1 MMKQVNSSM
10 VMKLISR
17 VERMGSMGWLQHQLW
32 WRHTDQGEGVQEEKV
47 VGCCYNNLFIIV
59 TTIITITTITIIAII
74 KFFMIAISLNQLSTS
89 ATMIIISDDHLCRCE
104 GVGKEGR
111 VCNTFS
117 CSGFHC

>member
-1 MMKQVNSSM
+1 MVVRTKNMMRTMHIIYEYYDKVSSR
-10 VMKLISR
+10 MKNLISR

-89 ATMIIISDDHLCRCE
+89 TR
-104 GVGKEGR
+104 
-111 VCNTFS
+111 
-117 CSGFHC
+117 